1 MVFHVLLFQ
10 PRSDLSG
17 VDREALVASLESAL
31 AAIPSIRRMH
41 IGRRVRH
48 GALYEGLMDLD
59 LGYAAV
65 IEFDDL
71 NGLRAYLE
79 HPAHADLGARFMRSL
94 ESGFLYD
101 YEMWDASRAA
111 ALAGQA

>member
-10 PRSDLSG
+10 PRADLS
-17 VDREALVASLESAL
+17 VADREALVASLATAL
-31 AAIPSIRRMH
+31 SAIPSIRRMH

-71 NGLRAYLE
+71 DGLRAYLA
-79 HPAHADLGARFMRSL
+79 HPAHADLGTRFMQSL

-101 YEMWDASRAA
+101 YEMWDAARASE
-111 ALAGQA
+111 L